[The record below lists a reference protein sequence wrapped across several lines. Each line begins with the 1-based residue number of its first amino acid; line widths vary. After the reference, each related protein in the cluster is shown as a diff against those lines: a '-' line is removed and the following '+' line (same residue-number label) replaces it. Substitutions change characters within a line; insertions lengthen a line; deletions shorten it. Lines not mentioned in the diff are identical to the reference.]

1 MKVRTNN
8 RAEFRHRV
16 CTNFDGY
23 QRLWVRLHQYW
34 WGRTQK
40 DGKVDGKKGGGE
52 TVANKGNS
60 RDLVANT
67 LIQWDF
73 RILRCY

>member
-1 MKVRTNN
+1 
-8 RAEFRHRV
+8 
-16 CTNFDGY
+16 
-23 QRLWVRLHQYW
+23 VRLHQYW